1 MDKYL
6 ELFAELFAAN
16 GSIDLPHDEID
27 DKRAMLSVALFE
39 GYLTTELGKSSNT
52 YTLTENGKTLLNEYE
67 MQQAAKGIVNTLKIF
82 PMLFRNIHNGTVVLA
97 IGETAGT
104 VVKGATTAA
113 YDEFAFPLG
122 TFHTYF
128 VPFYLNDVWQPI
140 HEITIETKH

>member
-1 MDKYL
+1 M
-6 ELFAELFAAN
+6 AVN
-16 GSIDLPHDEID
+16 
-27 DKRAMLSVALFE
+27 
-39 GYLTTELGKSSNT
+39 LGKSSNT
-52 YTLTENGKTLLNEYE
+52 YTLTEKGKTLLNEYE

-82 PMLFRNIHNGTVVLA
+82 PMLFRNINNGTVVLA
-97 IGETAGT
+97 IGETMGT
-104 VVKGATTAA
+104 VVKEAATTA